1 MKILVVTTWNNKL
14 YEDYAHRFE
23 KTYNWPFDL
32 KVYNEDKDLFE
43 QIPECKKFVERNKH
57 RQIPDFRNDYWKT

>member
-14 YEDYAHRFE
+14 YTDYAHRFE

-32 KVYNEDKDLFE
+32 KVYNEDEDLF
-43 QIPECKKFVERNKH
+43 R
-57 RQIPDFRNDYWKT
+57 